1 MSAVMVM
8 YNAETT
14 DAWCGAWLMDRCFN
28 SVQLVSYRGSHDM
41 PVIDNRTVFCL
52 GIQFTERQLNELQS
66 YAHRVTVIDH
76 DERSKDV
83 MRGRDS
89 CVFDDSR
96 SSCRIAYDWC
106 MYQGFVDNYA
116 SSGWQNNRDIAKGMS
131 AITMYVQ
138 DKELRRNKMPN
149 TRLINLCI
157 DSYDKELKQW
167 DMLARRASVTP
178 EALTNDGIAIDRYIS
193 KTKESHDTSEQDKG

>member
-28 SVQLVSYRGSHDM
+28 TVQLIPYEIGQPL
-41 PVIDNRTVFCL
+41 PVIDNRTVFCI
-52 GIQFTERQLNELQS
+52 GIQFTEKQLDELNT
-66 YAHRVTVIDH
+66 YAHTAMAMDH
-76 DERSKDV
+76 DDRSKEV
-83 MRGRDS
+83 MSGRDY
-89 CVFDDSR
+89 CMFDDSR
-96 SSCRIAYDWC
+96 SSCRLAYDWC
-106 MYQGFVDNYA
+106 LYRGFVDNYA
-116 SSGWQNNRDIAKGMS
+116 ASGWQNNRDIAKGMS

-138 DKELRRNKMPN
+138 DKELGRNKMPN
-149 TRLINLCI
+149 TRHINLCI
-157 DSYDKELKQW
+157 DSYDRELKQW